1 MLRRVQCTYRR
12 ALGLAIVPVAL
23 ALVSCGGSP
32 VAESVSGPSATAVS
46 VDPAAPDDGTLTE
59 SGKNKNKN
67 KNKNGKSKVL
77 LCHKGR
83 DLWVS
88 SSAVAGHLRHGDTLG
103 SCSAP
108 DTCPCFSALD
118 IQAAASECS
127 TTVTSTCSADD
138 PYYLFLS
145 CDPAPP
151 ELGVYLSQSS
161 GEAYCER
168 TDVLG
173 SFTQSGLTDA
183 EYQAC
188 VDAINDSG
196 YCF

>member
-32 VAESVSGPSATAVS
+32 VGESVSGPSATAVS
-46 VDPAAPDDGTLTE
+46 VDPVAPDDGTLTE
-59 SGKNKNKN
+59 SGKNKKKKKN
-67 KNKNGKSKVL
+67 KVL

-83 DLWVS
+83 DKWVS
-88 SSAVAGHLRHGDTLG
+88 SSAVNGHLRHGDTLG

-108 DTCPCFSALD
+108 DACPCFSTLD

-127 TTVTSTCSADD
+127 TTVTSTCSAGD

-145 CDPAPP
+145 CDPTPT